1 MIDNREN
8 NVWTVYVHIVP
19 QSITEYDY
27 DKYYVGITSK
37 SVEKRWGKNGNSYHG
52 QPFYNTIQKY
62 GWNNIK
68 HYIIA
73 EYLTENEAKDFEKTL
88 IDKLKCNLYKDK
100 YGYNMTDGGDGTLG
114 YNMSQEEK
122 EKRRKRYLGKGNP
135 YYGKKHTEETKQKI
149 SKHHADVSGIN
160 NPFRKEVYQFTI
172 DGEYINKYCSCNE
185 AGRVVGLKNGH
196 SISNAALKHRMSADY
211 LWEYEDNVIQENG
224 IYKIKKYKYNKYQN
238 WTNKEK
244 RVFAFN
250 KYTKELIYDFKSCV
264 IASQV
269 THIYH
274 GTISVSARKKSI
286 ITKSDYIW
294 RYEENVGFNKDGKAY
309 FIE

>member
-1 MIDNREN
+1 MINNREN
-8 NVWTVYVHIVP
+8 NIWTVYIHIVP
-19 QSITEYDY
+19 RSINGYDY

-37 SVEKRWGKNGNSYHG
+37 SVYERWKNNGYGYVS
-52 QPFYNTIQKY
+52 QPFYKAIQKY
-62 GWNNIK
+62 GWNNIE

-73 EYLTENEAKDFEKTL
+73 EHITENEAKELEKSL
-88 IDKLKCNLYKDK
+88 IKILKCNINKNK
-100 YGYNMTDGGDGTLG
+100 FGYNLTDGGDGKVG
-114 YNMSQEEK
+114 YIPTETE
-122 EKRRKRYLGKGNP
+122 RKYKSIKYSGKGNP
-135 YYGKKHTEETKQKI
+135 YYGKKHTKETKRKI
-149 SKHHADVSGIN
+149 SEHHADMSGIN
-160 NPFRKEVYQFTI
+160 NPFRKDVYQFTI
-172 DGEYINKYCSCNE
+172 NGEYVNKYYSCNE
-185 AGRVVGLKNGH
+185 AGRTVGLKDGH

-211 LWEYEDNVIQENG
+211 LWEYEDNVVQENG
-224 IYKIKKYKYNKYQN
+224 TYKIKEYKYNKYQN

-250 KYTKELIYDFKSCV
+250 KHTKELIYDFKSCV

-269 THIYH
+269 THIHH

-294 RYEENVGFNKDGKAY
+294 RYEEDVGFNKNGKAY